1 MKFDLVTYT
10 EEILK
15 MENFIFR
22 AVKIGRKQR
31 DNLDDY

>member
-15 MENFIFR
+15 MEKFIFC

>member
-15 MENFIFR
+15 MENFIFC
-22 AVKIGRKQR
+22 AVKTGRKLM
-31 DNLDDY
+31 DNSDDY